1 MRKGA
6 PVVLRIGLSLVLLW
20 FGWQQLSDP
29 GSWAAVVPPFYTD
42 PSGLSAQTFVLI
54 NGWFEIIFGT
64 LLLLGIFSRI
74 TALLLALHMLH
85 ITFTVGYN
93 GIGVRD
99 FGLAMGMIAVFLQ
112 GPDIWSLDKFF
123 YKNKY
128 AYA

>member
-1 MRKGA
+1 MEKMRKGA
-6 PVVLRIGLSLVLLW
+6 PVVLRIGLSLVLL
-20 FGWQQLSDP
+20 
-29 GSWAAVVPPFYTD
+29 
-42 PSGLSAQTFVLI
+42 
-54 NGWFEIIFGT
+54 WFEIIFGT

-112 GPDIWSLDKFF
+112 GPDVWSLDKFF